1 MKDVQLE
8 LIKAAD
14 PHTWLA
20 LLDGPDRRH
29 ALPAA
34 IGAVTTLLDRHFEG
48 RLTQE
53 AFAEV
58 VGRVLDEESARY
70 AASGFLRRKWV
81 DVGTEDGIRNATLRF
96 ERRLADWEEDVRARA
111 GCDASDASLRELARH
126 MRDRFIR
133 VSEEW
138 KRSESEFRKPA
149 LQLYKRLLDMS
160 EEPLPAHVSEWAAEL
175 DARIGAIVVEGLLER
190 RKVFL
195 EQRGIQEW
203 TSEVGLVAEA
213 LPVEIRIRTR
223 SSDEGPP
230 EREAFALRDTVMTL
244 LHNGLYR
251 RIRPVSETMNRQFE
265 SLIDRADELKDM
277 VAVNLG
283 AGQEVETGDRE
294 PLIRSGLIR
303 AAQRLQE
310 LTENYR
316 VRLAGVVDKAAQ
328 DIDRYAGLLE
338 TAADTGIFD
347 EITTLNQELLVR
359 QQAATWRN
367 RFLAAWSRLLDA
379 VLVHFRHARQ
389 VFRERILP
397 VRQFLG
403 YVDAVE
409 TPVARTRAADYLAET
424 DRRLDE
430 LPLIYRTL
438 FRFAPVRDPRYL
450 KGRDS
455 MIEGVRES
463 FARWKTGA
471 YSNAVLV
478 GEQGSGKTSV
488 IDELLRTVWADI
500 RPCRILIPHT
510 LWTEDDLLRQL
521 RAGLDMPDADSLDDV
536 ADRLAG
542 APSKVILLEGL
553 QNLYLRHMDGFDAME
568 RFQLLL
574 AQTGT
579 RHFWFL
585 TCTRYAW
592 NYLDDMMQLSGS
604 FTHVLDTDA
613 MTAAD
618 IRSAI
623 MTRHRVSGYRAVF
636 TPSDRVKRSR
646 AYRKLVDDEEA
657 RQRHLESAFFDD
669 LAEWADGNITIA
681 MLFWLRSIRDVD
693 TDTFTILPFSADLV
707 AIGDAFHLDD
717 LFALAAVLQHGDL
730 RIEELALN
738 QNRPVSDCRMTL
750 TRLKSRRILIETEG
764 WFRLNAVLL
773 RPVTVLLKTR
783 NILH

>member
-1 MKDVQLE
+1 M
-8 LIKAAD
+8 
-14 PHTWLA
+14 
-20 LLDGPDRRH
+20 
-29 ALPAA
+29 PAA
-34 IGAVTTLLDRHFEG
+34 IEAMTSLLDRHFEG
-48 RLTQE
+48 SLAPE
-53 AFAEV
+53 AFAEE
-58 VGRVLDEESARY
+58 VGLALEEESARH

-81 DVGTEDGIRNATLRF
+81 DLGTEDDIRNATRRF
-96 ERRLADWEEDVRARA
+96 ERRLADWEAEVDARA
-111 GCDASDASLRELARH
+111 ASDAAAASLRELARH
-126 MRDRFIR
+126 MRDRFSR

-149 LQLYKRLLDMS
+149 LQVYKRLLDLA
-160 EEPLPAHVSEWAAEL
+160 EEPVPARVSEWAAEL
-175 DARIGAIVVEGLLER
+175 DARIGEDVVDDLLER

-203 TSEVGLVAEA
+203 TSEIGLVAEA
-213 LPVEIRIRTR
+213 LPSEIRIRTR
-223 SSDEGPP
+223 VMDEGPP
-230 EREAFALRDTVMTL
+230 RREVFALRESVQAL
-244 LHNGLYR
+244 LQNGLFR

-265 SLIDRADELKDM
+265 SLLGRADELRDT

-283 AGQEVETGDRE
+283 AGQEAEFDDRE
-294 PLIRSGLIR
+294 PLIRNGLVR

-338 TAADTGIFD
+338 TAAETGDFD
-347 EITTLNQELLVR
+347 VITTLNRELLVR

-367 RFLAAWSRLLDA
+367 RILAAWSRLLDA
-379 VLVHFRHARQ
+379 ALVRFRHARDR
-389 VFRERILP
+389 FRERIQP

-409 TPVARTRAADYLAET
+409 SPVARTRAADYLAET
-424 DRRLDE
+424 DRRLED

-450 KGRDS
+450 KGRDAL
-455 MIEGVRES
+455 IDGVRES

-510 LWTEDDLLRQL
+510 LWTEDDLLRQF
-521 RAGLDMPDADSLDDV
+521 RTGLDMPDAASLDDV
-536 ADRLAG
+536 AERLAS
-542 APSKVILLEGL
+542 APSIVILLEGL
-553 QNLYLRHMDGFDAME
+553 QNLYLRHMDGFAAME

-574 AQTGT
+574 AQTGN

-592 NYLDDMMQLSGS
+592 NYLDDVMQLSGS
-604 FTHVLDTDA
+604 FTHVMDTDSMA
-613 MTAAD
+613 AAD

-657 RQRHLESAFFDD
+657 RQRFLESAFFED

-707 AIGDAFHLDD
+707 EIGDTFHLDD
-717 LFALAAVLQHGDL
+717 LFALAAVLQHDDL

-738 QNRPVSDCRMTL
+738 QNRPVSDCRMTF
-750 TRLKSRRILIETEG
+750 TRLKSRRILIESDG
-764 WFRLNAVLL
+764 RFRLNAVLL